1 MTKPGG
7 LHDDDILEDMSRVT
21 SNIMAEATAGSQA
34 EQRDMHHELIAIQNT
49 VEVAEPS
56 MKTSEECCWICWI

>member
-49 VEVAEPS
+49 VEVAS
-56 MKTSEECCWICWI
+56 RA